1 MSFKDEFKAFVM
13 KGNVVDL
20 AVAVVIGG
28 AFGKIVAALVDGI
41 IMPLV
46 GMAVPGIKWDEIT
59 IGPIIKAATATTP
72 AVHAFKVGNV
82 AGAVVDFICI
92 AFVVFLV
99 FVKGMSRFQKK
110 EDTPLLAPTTKDCPR
125 CLEQIPIKATRCK
138 HCTSE
143 LTA

>member
-1 MSFKDEFKAFVM
+1 MGFKDEFKGFVM

-28 AFGKIVAALVDGI
+28 AFGKIVTALVEGL

-46 GMAVPGIKWDEIT
+46 GMAIPGGDWRAIAV
-59 IGPIIKAATATTP
+59 GPQN
-72 AVHAFKVGNV
+72 AFKVGSV

-99 FVKGMSRFQKK
+99 FVKGMSRFHKK
-110 EDTPLLAPTTKDCPR
+110 EETPLLAPTTKDCPR
-125 CLEQIPIKATRCK
+125 CLEAVPLKATRCK

-143 LTA
+143 LA

>member
-1 MSFKDEFKAFVM
+1 MGFKDEFKGFVM

-28 AFGKIVAALVDGI
+28 AFGKIVTALVEGL

-46 GMAVPGIKWDEIT
+46 GMAIPGGDWRT
-59 IGPIIKAATATTP
+59 IAVGPQN
-72 AVHAFKVGNV
+72 AFKVGSV

-99 FVKGMSRFQKK
+99 FVKGFSKLNKK
-110 EDTPLLAPTTKDCPR
+110 PEDTPLLAPTTKDCPR
-125 CLEQIPIKATRCK
+125 CLEAVPLKATRCK
-138 HCTSE
+138 HCTSD
-143 LTA
+143 LA

>member
-1 MSFKDEFKAFVM
+1 MSFKEEFKSFVM

-28 AFGKIVAALVDGI
+28 AFGKIVTALVEGL

-46 GMAVPGIKWDEIT
+46 GMAIPGGDWRT
-59 IGPIIKAATATTP
+59 IAVGPQN
-72 AVHAFKVGNV
+72 AFKVGSV

-99 FVKGMSRFQKK
+99 FVKGLAKLHKK
-110 EDTPLLAPTTKDCPR
+110 PEDTPLLAPTTKECPR
-125 CLEQIPIKATRCK
+125 CLEQVPLKATRCR
-138 HCTSE
+138 HCTSD
-143 LTA
+143 LAG

>member
-1 MSFKDEFKAFVM
+1 LGGSASFKEEFKSFVM

-28 AFGKIVAALVDGI
+28 AFGKIVTALVEGL

-46 GMAVPGIKWDEIT
+46 GMAIPGGDWRT
-59 IGPIIKAATATTP
+59 IAAGPQN
-72 AVHAFKVGNV
+72 AFKIGSV
-82 AGAVVDFICI
+82 AGAIVDFICI

-99 FVKGMSRFQKK
+99 FVKGVARFHKK
-110 EDTPLLAPTTKDCPR
+110 EEAPAATTTKECPR
-125 CLEQIPIKATRCK
+125 GLEQVPLKATRCK

-143 LTA
+143 LGV